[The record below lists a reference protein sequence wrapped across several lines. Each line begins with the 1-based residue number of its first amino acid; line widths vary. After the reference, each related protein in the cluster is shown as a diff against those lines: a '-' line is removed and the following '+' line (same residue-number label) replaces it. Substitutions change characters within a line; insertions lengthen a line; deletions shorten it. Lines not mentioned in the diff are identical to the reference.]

1 MPSDAFFRRPTVLLA
16 LALCSVGAVV
26 TLLGRLAN
34 GPRAEQ
40 KRVAL
45 SNDAGAN
52 AYPAFSPDGK
62 RVAYSVRGASKG
74 EAFHLFVR
82 ALPAGAPLQLTN
94 GESSDIGPAWS
105 PDGARLAFLRIAE
118 GRTQYIAI
126 PSDGGAERTLAEFG
140 GDPADAA
147 QPLPAVSWTRDGK
160 SLAVVETGDK
170 QLPAIAMVSLAG
182 GALRQITTPPEGSEG
197 DSTPAVSPDGNT
209 LAFVRGTG
217 PDGADIY
224 LCDLAGGNLRRLTF
238 DDRAIRGIA
247 WTPDGQE
254 VVYAANRAG
263 GWRLWRLPVYGGSP
277 REIAM
282 ATGQAHFPALAP
294 QGRRLAYTD
303 NPSVTAIWRAALG
316 GPDSLQRSIIRSQ
329 GRESAPAYSP
339 DGSRIA
345 DVSDQTGADEIWVSD
360 AEGGNRVQLTSLK
373 GPRISRPRWSP
384 DGRLLLFEARADR
397 GAEIYTVPSAGGRPD
412 RPHRVLLGGGASW
425 SHDGKSIYYTWRGQ
439 IWKAGGVPSGPGSN
453 PRQLTHTLGSG
464 APEES
469 VDGKYVYYR
478 SQRAICRMPAEG
490 GTEEQVFIPEH
501 DLLWVVLQPTRKG
514 VYYLEFARGA
524 RAMQVSFYDF
534 TTRRNEE
541 VFRMKD
547 ADFFQVM
554 SFSISPDGK
563 YILYPRVDQ
572 GQTNLM
578 LVENFR

>member
-1 MPSDAFFRRPTVLLA
+1 MSSGAFFRRPVVLLI

-26 TLLGRLAN
+26 TLLGRLAS

-45 SNDAGAN
+45 ASDAGAN
-52 AYPAFSPDGK
+52 AYPAFSADGK
-62 RVAYSVRGASKG
+62 RVAYSARGASKG
-74 EAFHLFVR
+74 EAFHVFVR
-82 ALPAGAPLQLTN
+82 ALPGGAPMQLTN
-94 GESSDIGPAWS
+94 GERSDIGPAWS
-105 PDGARLAFLRIAE
+105 PDGARLAFLRIVE
-118 GRTQYIAI
+118 GRTEYIAI
-126 PSDGGAERTLAEFG
+126 PSDGGEERKVAEFG
-140 GDPADAA
+140 GAPADVG
-147 QPLPAVSWTRDGK
+147 QPLPAVSWTRDGR
-160 SLAVVETGDK
+160 SLAVVETGEK
-170 QLPAIAMVSLAG
+170 QLPAIALVSLADG
-182 GALRQITTPPEGSEG
+182 SVRRITQPPEGSEG

-224 LCDLAGGNLRRLTF
+224 LCDLAGGSLRRLTF

-254 VVYAANRAG
+254 VVYAAQRSGG
-263 GWRLWRLPVYGGSP
+263 GWRLWRLPAYGGSP
-277 REIAM
+277 REVAIAG
-282 ATGQAHFPALAP
+282 AQAHFPAIAP

-303 NPSVTAIWRAALG
+303 SPSVSAIWRAELTA
-316 GPDSLQRSIIRSQ
+316 PESDERPVIRSL

-339 DGSRIA
+339 DGKRIA

-397 GAEIYTVPSAGGRPD
+397 GAEVYTMPAEGGRPD
-412 RPHRVLLGGGASW
+412 KPHRVLLGGGASW
-425 SHDGKSIYYTWRGQ
+425 SHDGKSIYYQLRGQ
-439 IWKAGGVPSGPGSN
+439 IWKADAERGD
-453 PRQLTHTLGSG
+453 PRQLTSTLGSSG
-464 APEES
+464 AEES

-478 SQRAICRMPAEG
+478 SRRAICRMPADG
-490 GTEEQVFIPEH
+490 GAEEQVFIPEH
-501 DLLWVVLQPTRKG
+501 DLLWVVLQPTKKG

-534 TTRRNEE
+534 TTRANEV
-541 VFRMKD
+541 VFRMRGV
-547 ADFFQVM
+547 DFSQAM
-554 SFSISPDGK
+554 SFSVSPDGK
-563 YILYPRVDQ
+563 YILYPWVDQ
-572 GQTNLM
+572 IQTNLM

>member
-1 MPSDAFFRRPTVLLA
+1 MSSGAFFRRPAVLLA
-16 LALCSVGAVV
+16 LALCSVGVVV
-26 TLLGRLAN
+26 TLLGRLAS

-45 SNDAGAN
+45 SSDAGAN
-52 AYPAFSPDGK
+52 AYPAFSADGK
-62 RVAYSVRGASKG
+62 RVAYSARGASKG
-74 EAFHLFVR
+74 EAFHVFVR

-94 GESSDIGPAWS
+94 GESSDIGPVWS

-118 GRTQYIAI
+118 GRTEYISI
-126 PSDGGAERTLAEFG
+126 PSDGGAESTLAKFAG
-140 GDPADAA
+140 APVDTV

-160 SLAVVETGDK
+160 SLAVVETGEK
-170 QLPAIAMVSLAG
+170 QLPAIALVSLAG
-182 GALRQITTPPEGSEG
+182 GTVRRITEPPEGSEG

-224 LCDLAGGNLRRLTF
+224 LCGLAGGNLRRLTF

-247 WTPDGQE
+247 WTPDGQDL
-254 VVYAANRAG
+254 VYAASRNGG
-263 GWRLWRLPVYGGSP
+263 GWRLWRLPAYGGSP
-277 REIAM
+277 REIAV
-282 ATGQAHFPALAP
+282 AGAQAHYPAIAP

-303 NPSVTAIWRAALG
+303 SPSVSAIWRAALG
-316 GPDSLQRSIIRSQ
+316 APDSAERPVIRSL

-339 DGSRIA
+339 DGKSIA

-360 AEGGNRVQLTSLK
+360 AEGGNRVQLTRLK

-397 GAEIYTVPSAGGRPD
+397 GAEVYTVPAGGGRPD
-412 RPHRVLLGGGASW
+412 KPHRVLLGGGASW
-425 SHDGKSIYYTWRGQ
+425 SHDGKSIYYQLRGQ
-439 IWKAGGVPSGPGSN
+439 IWKAAPNGGN
-453 PRQLTHTLGSG
+453 PRQLTQTLGSG
-464 APEES
+464 AAEES
-469 VDGKYVYYR
+469 VDGKFVYYR
-478 SQRAICRMPAEG
+478 NRRTICRMPAEG
-490 GTEEQVFIPEH
+490 GAEEQVFIPEH
-501 DLLWVVLQPTRKG
+501 DLLWVVIQPTQKG
-514 VYYLEFARGA
+514 IYYLEFARSA

-534 TTRRNEE
+534 ATRGNDV

-547 ADFFQVM
+547 TDFFQAT
-554 SFSISPDGK
+554 SFSISPDGN

-572 GQTNLM
+572 SQTNLM

>member
-1 MPSDAFFRRPTVLLA
+1 MPSGAFLRRPVVLLI

-26 TLLGRLAN
+26 TLLGRLAS

-45 SNDAGAN
+45 ASDAGAN
-52 AYPAFSPDGK
+52 AYPAFSADGK
-62 RVAYSVRGASKG
+62 RVAYSARGASKG
-74 EAFHLFVR
+74 EAFHVFVR
-82 ALPAGAPLQLTN
+82 ALPGGAPMQLTN

-118 GRTQYIAI
+118 GRTEYISI
-126 PSDGGAERTLAEFG
+126 PSDGGAERKVAEFG
-140 GDPADAA
+140 GALADAGQA
-147 QPLPAVSWTRDGK
+147 LPAVSWTRDGK
-160 SLAVVETGDK
+160 SLAVVETGEK
-170 QLPAIAMVSLAG
+170 QLPAIALVSLADG
-182 GALRQITTPPEGSEG
+182 TVRRITQPPEGSEG

-254 VVYAANRAG
+254 VVYAAYRALR
-263 GWRLWRLPVYGGSP
+263 WRLWRVPAYGGSP
-277 REIAM
+277 RDIVIAG
-282 ATGQAHFPALAP
+282 AQAYYPAVAP

-303 NPSVTAIWRAALG
+303 SPSVSAIWRATLG
-316 GPDSLQRSIIRSQ
+316 APDSGERPIIRSL

-339 DGSRIA
+339 DGQRIA
-345 DVSDQTGADEIWVSD
+345 DISDQTGADEIWVSD
-360 AEGGNRVQLTSLK
+360 AEGGNRVQLTRLK
-373 GPRISRPRWSP
+373 GPRLSYPRWSP

-397 GAEIYTVPSAGGRPD
+397 GAEVYTVPAAGGRPD
-412 RPHRVLLGGGASW
+412 KPYRVRLLGGGGASW
-425 SHDGKSIYYTWRGQ
+425 SHDGKSIYYQLRGE
-439 IWKAGGVPSGPGSN
+439 IWKADANGGN
-453 PRQLTHTLGSG
+453 PRQLTDALGSG
-464 APEES
+464 AAEES

-478 SQRAICRMPAEG
+478 NRRAICRIPAEG
-490 GTEEQVFIPEH
+490 GAEEQVVIPEH
-501 DLLWVVLQPTRKG
+501 DLLWVVIQPTEKG
-514 VYYLEFARGA
+514 IYYLEFARAA

-534 TTRRNEE
+534 ATRGNEM
-541 VFRMKD
+541 VFRMKN

-554 SFSISPDGK
+554 SFSVSPDGR

-572 GQTNLM
+572 SQTNLM
-578 LVENFR
+578 LVESFR